1 MTPEERRIQAEE
13 RKKREI
19 ALINVKDTLTK
30 VFKEG
35 SDLMN
40 WLEQTTGWNMPFPE
54 DPVKHN
60 RAEGQRELVIT
71 IKNMVK
77 MSPNEVIKKLL

>member
-1 MTPEERRIQAEE
+1 MNPPNHKEIEEQ

-19 ALINVKDTLTK
+19 FLINVQDELKK
-30 VFKEG
+30 HFKEG

-40 WLEQTTGWNMPFPE
+40 WLEQTTGYNQPFPE

-60 RAEGQRELVIT
+60 RAEGQRSLVLT
-71 IKNMVK
+71 IKSMVK
-77 MSPNEVIKKLL
+77 LRPEEIIKKLL